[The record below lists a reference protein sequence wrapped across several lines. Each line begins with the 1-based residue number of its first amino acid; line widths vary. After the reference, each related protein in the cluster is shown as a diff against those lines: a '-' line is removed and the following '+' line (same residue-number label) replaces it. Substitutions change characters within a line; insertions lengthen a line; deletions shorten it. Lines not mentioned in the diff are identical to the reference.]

1 MAGKPVA
8 ERLAALVGGLRKS
21 LPFLKPRLP
30 VPGEAQEPFDS
41 LEDGTSLAHDDFEP
55 NVALDITAGSK
66 AGAGKGNAGSFEGLK
81 AALDAILQSR
91 LLLGIALTILLF
103 LLALAL
109 VALFVNA
116 PPRPAQVQAA
126 AQGQGA
132 GGPSPEGQ
140 ALLRG
145 LILPP
150 GPDNAARVELERETS
165 RVYTDEELAAFR
177 TDPKDVDISGLKAST
192 DAEIRALYGTVP

>member
-1 MAGKPVA
+1 MAGKPLG
-8 ERLAALVGGLRKS
+8 ERLSALLGGLRTS

-30 VPGEAQEPFDS
+30 APGEAQEPFDS
-41 LEDGTSLAHDDFEP
+41 LEDGTTVVHDDFEP
-55 NVALDITAGSK
+55 NAALDISRGPK
-66 AGAGKGNAGSFEGLK
+66 AGAGKRAAGVLEGLK
-81 AALDAILQSR
+81 AAVETIIQSR
-91 LLLGIALTILLF
+91 LLLGMALAVLLF

-116 PPRPAQVQAA
+116 PPRPAKAQASTQV
-126 AQGQGA
+126 QGA